1 MFPLPIV
8 FFAGPFPLVGRHVGR
23 LLFAPMSMRD
33 GERALSL
40 DERDLGRGNGAFSVI
55 RRVFVVVGWQF
66 DLIFLI
72 LNLKNHEPP
81 KPNLKAEII

>member
-23 LLFAPMSMRD
+23 LLFAPLSMRGG

-40 DERDLGRGNGAFSVI
+40 DECDLGRGNGAAFNVI
-55 RRVFVVVGWQF
+55 RRVFVVAG
-66 DLIFLI
+66 
-72 LNLKNHEPP
+72 
-81 KPNLKAEII
+81 